1 MVDKQEIV
9 KKENQLQVRSKILEL
24 ESGLLELVDGEN
36 IVKGDTEV
44 FPLQHTF
51 TDGIYVRQMSMKKD
65 SAAIGKIH
73 KNNHIWFLM
82 SGSVSVASE
91 TSSENYEAPCY
102 VQAPAG
108 SKRVLHAVEDCVWV
122 NIYPN
127 PTNTENLEELESMII
142 VEDYKEF
149 EEYINNKNNII

>member
-1 MVDKQEIV
+1 MSDKQEII

-24 ESGLLELVDGEN
+24 ENTLLDLVDGEN

-51 TDGIYVRQMSMKKD
+51 TEGIYVRQMSMKKD

-73 KNNHIWFLM
+73 KDDHIWFLM
-82 SGSVSVASE
+82 SGSMRVASE

-102 VQAPAG
+102 VEAPAG
-108 SKRVLHAVEDCVWV
+108 SKRVLYALEDCVWV
-122 NIYPN
+122 NVYPN
-127 PTNTENLEELESMII
+127 PTNTEDLEELEDMII
-142 VEDYKEF
+142 VKDYEEF
-149 EEYINNKNNII
+149 EKYNNKNNKI